1 MSRARVLVLAAVLV
15 LFAAAG
21 GVLLANS
28 GHGGGQNVTFNVTV
42 TGAATMSPSTL
53 TARQND
59 NVTINIT
66 SDVTGEVHLHGYDIA
81 FNTTA
86 GQTVSHTFKATITCH
101 CDIEWESPSTS
112 LGALVVNP

>member
-21 GVLLANS
+21 GVLLVS
-28 GHGGGQNVTFNVTV
+28 GGHGGGRDLTFNVTV
-42 TGAATMSPSTL
+42 SGAARMSPSTL

-66 SDVTGEVHLHGYDIA
+66 SDTTGEVHLHGYDIA
-81 FNTTA
+81 FDTTA

-101 CDIEWESPSTS
+101 CDIEWESPSAS